1 MDDVATRQL
10 LSAAD
15 VDVLAGVVHRLIAEV
30 SDLRARVA
38 ALEGSPDG
46 ADTAEYV
53 ARILGPL
60 LTR

>member
-30 SDLRARVA
+30 NDLRGRVA
-38 ALEGSPDG
+38 ALEGSPEA
-46 ADTAEYV
+46 ADTTEYV
-53 ARILGPL
+53 ARVLGPL
-60 LTR
+60 LSR